1 MMASILNMVK
11 GNAMKTILYFL
22 IIILSLFPSF
32 SFSGEGSC
40 VQGDCINGQGRK
52 IYSDG
57 KIHDGYWVEGQY
69 VGKGQTVDYLIKQ
82 KEIAEKM
89 NTKEEF
95 EEKRQN
101 EEEKAINQF
110 SYIEILMEKYGEKC
124 KQYCKVNEDEYNKYC
139 YEVCLAFHEK
149 EEMIEKKKEGSV
161 SY

>member
-1 MMASILNMVK
+1 
-11 GNAMKTILYFL
+11 MKTILYFL

-32 SFSGEGSC
+32 SLSGEGAC

-89 NTKEEF
+89 N
-95 EEKRQN
+95 
-101 EEEKAINQF
+101 
-110 SYIEILMEKYGEKC
+110 ILETLIDKNGEKC
-124 KQYCKVNEDEYNKYC
+124 KQYCKVNEEEYNKYC
-139 YEVCLAFHEK
+139 YEACLAFPAIDEL
-149 EEMIEKKKEGSV
+149 
-161 SY
+161 

>member
-1 MMASILNMVK
+1 MASILNMVK

-32 SFSGEGSC
+32 SFSGEGAC

-57 KIHDGYWVEGQY
+57 KIHDGFWVEGRY
-69 VGKGQTVDYLIKQ
+69 VGKEQTVDYLIKQ

-89 NTKEEF
+89 NIKEEF

-101 EEEKAINQF
+101 EEKKAINQF
-110 SYIEILMEKYGEKC
+110 SYIEILLDKYGEKC
-124 KQYCKVNEDEYNKYC
+124 KQYCEVNGDEYNRFC
-139 YEVCLAFHEK
+139 YEVCLDFHEK
-149 EEMIEKKKEGSV
+149 EEIIEKKKEG
-161 SY
+161 